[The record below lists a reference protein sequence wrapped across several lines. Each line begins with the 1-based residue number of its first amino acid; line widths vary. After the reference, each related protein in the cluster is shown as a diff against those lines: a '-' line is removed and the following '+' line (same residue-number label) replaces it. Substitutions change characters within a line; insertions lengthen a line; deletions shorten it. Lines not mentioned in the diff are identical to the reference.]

1 MSKYFDSPVTARINF
16 LRGDDGYYGWGRSV
30 GWNDGIINSV
40 FRRQQVP
47 GPRDLAL
54 LAIAERVNLT
64 WLLTGEG
71 PPYLV
76 LPLPELQDLVVDGS
90 ANYYLFP
97 ASDGIPPPLVCVR
110 HVLPPPDA
118 PPMPATRITVYS
130 GLPVELMRAV
140 DWLGWKGKPIYL
152 AQDPDGAAARLRA
165 GLLGNRA
172 LIDDG
177 NGLLEGSLLV
187 VRPDERAP
195 HLVTDAP
202 NHYLTGPA
210 LPEEER
216 EWMMRWRELT
226 EEQRAALLLIARGLV
241 RDD

>member
-1 MSKYFDSPVTARINF
+1 MNQKKLSEVKSRMSFILAGRKPHLWGDSI
-16 LRGDDGYYGWGRSV
+16 
-30 GWNDGIINSV
+30 GWNRGTVDSV
-40 FRRQQVP
+40 FRLGKSP

-76 LPLPELQDLVVDGS
+76 LPLPELQDLVVDES

-97 ASDGIPPPLVCVR
+97 VFDDIPPPLVCVR
-110 HVLPPPDA
+110 HVLPAPDA
-118 PPMPATRITVYS
+118 LPMPARRITVYS

-172 LIDDG
+172 LIDAEE
-177 NGLLEGSLLV
+177 GLLEGQLLV
-187 VRPDERAP
+187 IRPDERAP
-195 HLVTDAP
+195 HLVTDSP

-241 RDD
+241 RGA

>member
-1 MSKYFDSPVTARINF
+1 MSKGF
-16 LRGDDGYYGWGRSV
+16 LERMLFLVGGRKQHSWGLAIGLTRGMVDG
-30 GWNDGIINSV
+30 V
-40 FRRQQVP
+40 FRRGQLP
-47 GPRDLAL
+47 SAEA
-54 LAIAERVNLT
+54 LAIIASAERVNLT

-110 HVLPPPDA
+110 HVLPAPDA
-118 PPMPATRITVYS
+118 PPMPARRITVYS
-130 GLPVELMRAV
+130 GTLGELMRAV

-177 NGLLEGSLLV
+177 NGLLEGPLLV

-195 HLVTDAP
+195 LLVTDAP

-226 EEQRAALLLIARGLV
+226 DEQRAALLLIARGLV
-241 RDD
+241 RGA

>member
-1 MSKYFDSPVTARINF
+1 MSKYFDPQVTARINS
-16 LRGDDGYYGWGRSV
+16 LRGDESHYDWGRAI

-40 FRRQQVP
+40 FRRQQIP

-54 LAIAERVNLT
+54 LTLHERVNLS
-64 WLLTGEG
+64 WLLVGEG

-76 LPLPELQDLVVDGS
+76 LPLPELQDLVVDES

-97 ASDGIPPPLVCVR
+97 AFDDIPPPLVCVR
-110 HVLPPPDA
+110 HVIHPPDA
-118 PPMPATRITVYS
+118 LPMPARRITVYS
-130 GLPVELMRAV
+130 GTLGELMRAV

-172 LIDDG
+172 LIDAG
-177 NGLLEGSLLV
+177 KGLLEGQLLV
-187 VRPDERAP
+187 IRPDERAP
-195 HLVTDAP
+195 HLVTDSP

-226 EEQRAALLLIARGLV
+226 DEQRAALLLIVRGLV
-241 RDD
+241 RD

>member
-1 MSKYFDSPVTARINF
+1 MLF
-16 LRGDDGYYGWGRSV
+16 LVGGRKQHSWGLAIGLTRGMVDG
-30 GWNDGIINSV
+30 V
-40 FRRQQVP
+40 FRRGQLP
-47 GPRDLAL
+47 SAEA
-54 LAIAERVNLT
+54 LAIIASAERVNLT

-110 HVLPPPDA
+110 HVLPAPDA
-118 PPMPATRITVYS
+118 PPMPARRITVYS
-130 GLPVELMRAV
+130 GTLGELMRAV

-177 NGLLEGSLLV
+177 NGLLEGPLLV

-195 HLVTDAP
+195 LLVTDAP

-226 EEQRAALLLIARGLV
+226 DEQRAALLLIARGLV
-241 RDD
+241 RGA